1 VAVLVWIQLVARWL
15 LFACAWTAT
24 LTDERRAGSAT
35 PEPVAEPEETAE
47 EDTATPSVSPAAVGA
62 GLVGAG
68 AVVGAAATLV
78 ATARPRHR
86 WRGRPGR

>member
-1 VAVLVWIQLVARWL
+1 VWIQLVARFL

-24 LTDERRAGSAT
+24 LTAEARIAAANQAPVDEPA
-35 PEPVAEPEETAE
+35 VMAEASRP
-47 EDTATPSVSPAAVGA
+47 PSTVSPAAVGA

-78 ATARPRHR
+78 ATRRR
-86 WRGRPGR
+86 